1 MSGHCVAGGIS
12 DKVSMLRTGG
22 TGGTGG
28 ADGTG
33 DPCRAGRA

>member
-22 TGGTGG
+22 TGG